1 VSNSNVPQFLSLEG
15 AQSFWN
21 ANQARIGLMV
31 TQVIWTMGLPSGA
44 SGGGHG
50 SSGLRGRTP
59 GMTAVRRALLEDAD
73 LYAEILAT
81 AWEQFFRAV
90 QEGKVWTSNVSG
102 FVFRVAQRTT
112 WRLATARAEQLRV
125 TFEPTTE
132 ADILEGVA
140 DPGWMPDEA
149 ADRAE
154 NIRRL
159 VAAVHALKP
168 RDKELIL
175 RRLEDEPYE
184 DIARDLGDSRD
195 ALKKRHHDLVARL
208 ARQLRAD
215 PVDAA

>member
-1 VSNSNVPQFLSLEG
+1 VSNSNVPQFLSPEG

-21 ANQARIGLMV
+21 ANEARVGLM
-31 TQVIWTMGLPSGA
+31 TIQVIWKMGLPGT
-44 SGGGHG
+44 SGGDEP
-50 SSGLRGRTP
+50 SGVLGKTP
-59 GMTAVRRALLEDAD
+59 GRAAVRRYMVEDYDLLAD
-73 LYAEILAT
+73 IRERAHRG
-81 AWEQFFRAV
+81 FFRGVAR
-90 QEGKVWTSNVSG
+90 GKVRVDKASG
-102 FVFRVAQRTT
+102 YLFRIVERAT
-112 WRLATARAEQLRV
+112 WRLATARAEQLLV
-125 TFEPTTE
+125 TLAPTKE
-132 ADILEGVA
+132 ADTLDGVA
-140 DPGWMPDEA
+140 DPGWLPDET

-175 RRLEDEPYE
+175 RRLDDEPYE